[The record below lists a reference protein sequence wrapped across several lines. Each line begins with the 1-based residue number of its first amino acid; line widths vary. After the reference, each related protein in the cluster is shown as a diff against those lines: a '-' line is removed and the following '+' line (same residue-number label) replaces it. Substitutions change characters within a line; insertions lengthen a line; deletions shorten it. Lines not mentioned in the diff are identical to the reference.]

1 MTRTEAENEVLKEA
15 AKALELQDKLRQQLR
30 ENENRLFILC
40 RDYDKA
46 SGSIL
51 IQPHHLAMACRA
63 RGFYDSE

>member
-1 MTRTEAENEVLKEA
+1 MTKTEAENKVLKEA
-15 AKALELQDKLRQQLR
+15 AKALKLQDKLRQQSR
-30 ENENRLFILC
+30 ENENRLFSLC

-63 RGFYDSE
+63 RGLYDAD